1 MIERN
6 NPKTYL
12 VTGGA
17 GFLGSHLVERLLS
30 EGNKVICFDNE
41 FRGTFQNLSH
51 VKSKELIIHKGDV
64 RKPEE
69 WPKNYGKIDGIFHL
83 AAINGTHYFY
93 SIPEEVLEVNVKGII
108 NALEFARKND
118 IDYFSFAS
126 SPEAYGIPEIF
137 PTPETERLVVP
148 DLDNPRWS
156 YGSSKIIGEVYCVN
170 FARKFGFM
178 CSILRYHNTY
188 GPRDFEGHVIPDLIR
203 QIISGNETIKVEGT
217 GEETRSFCYID
228 DTIEATILVKDKQ
241 DNQIDVFNIGIDHET
256 KIKDLIKILEN
267 ITNKKLK
274 TVFQSRKQLGTA
286 RRIPDISK
294 IKKLGYNP
302 RFSLQD
308 GIKTTYKWLGSTV
321 FVDLN

>member
-1 MIERN
+1 LIERD

-30 EGNKVICFDNE
+30 EGKKVICFDNE

-126 SPEAYGIPEIF
+126 SPEAYGIPDKF
-137 PTPETERLVVP
+137 PTPETTKLTVP

-156 YGSSKIIGEVYCVN
+156 YGSSKIIGEVFCINY
-170 FARKFGFM
+170 ARKFGFK

-188 GPRDFEGHVIPDLIR
+188 GPRDYSGHVIPDLIR
-203 QIISGNETIKVEGT
+203 KIITKERIVVEGN
-217 GEETRSFCYID
+217 GNETRSFCFIND
-228 DTIEATILVKDKQ
+228 AIAATLLIQEKQ
-241 DNQIDVFNIGIDHET
+241 RSDFDVFNVGIDVET
-256 KIKDLIKILEN
+256 KITDLIKNLEE
-267 ITNKKLK
+267 IFDKKIQPIFK
-274 TVFQSRKQLGTA
+274 PKERPGTQ
-286 RRIPDISK
+286 RRMPDITK
-294 IKKLGYNP
+294 IKKIGYK
-302 RFSLQD
+302 S
-308 GIKTTYKWLGSTV
+308 KTCLKTGLKITV
-321 FVDLN
+321 NWHLKK